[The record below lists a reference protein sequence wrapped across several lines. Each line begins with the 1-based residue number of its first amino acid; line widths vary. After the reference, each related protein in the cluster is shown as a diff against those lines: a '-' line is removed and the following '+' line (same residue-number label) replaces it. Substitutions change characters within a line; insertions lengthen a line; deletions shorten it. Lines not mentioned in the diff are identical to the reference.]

1 LVKRYTIPVQKK
13 MFWITFSA
21 LGLVADLVL
30 PFWWAIGATI
40 PVGVIAWWFA
50 YRSDWF

>member
-1 LVKRYTIPVQKK
+1 V
-13 MFWITFSA
+13 
-21 LGLVADLVL
+21 VADLIL

-40 PVGVIAWWFA
+40 PLLALCWWFA